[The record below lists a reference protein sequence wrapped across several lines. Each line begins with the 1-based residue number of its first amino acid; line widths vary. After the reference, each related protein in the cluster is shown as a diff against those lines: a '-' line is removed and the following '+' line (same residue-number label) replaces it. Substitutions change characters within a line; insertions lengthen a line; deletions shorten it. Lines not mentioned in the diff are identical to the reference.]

1 VNDIVLRWISE
12 KSEAMELVGPV
23 VEFGSL
29 QVVGQEG
36 YADLRRFFAG
46 LEYTG
51 CDIQPGPGVDSLADI
66 ERSGIDAGSV
76 GTVVCL
82 ETLEHVRHPWLAMAE
97 ILRILK
103 PGGVALFSVP
113 FHHPLHGFPHDY
125 WRMTPAA
132 MRLLLLDAGFEEVE
146 VGDSGETVLWEEC
159 WDKSVENPAEP
170 GQRHAMPCPLM
181 TFATARKPAE
191 QPGPA
196 PPVQAPP
203 VDEAYFLAR
212 IDDLAEAVAGR
223 DEVIS
228 GLREDLER
236 LARYKDT
243 LEAEISSKDAEMERA
258 SGYARNVEAAYG
270 EAQAK
275 LESAKEQLGR
285 LNEEIA
291 RLRARLAD

>member
-29 QVVGQEG
+29 QVDGQEG

-51 CDIQPGPGVDSLADI
+51 CDIQPGPGVDRLADI
-66 ERSGIDAGSV
+66 ERSGIDEGSV

-82 ETLEHVRHPWLAMAE
+82 ETLEHVRHPWLAVAE
-97 ILRILK
+97 VLRILK

-113 FHHPLHGFPHDY
+113 FHHPVHGFPRDY

-146 VGDSGETVLWEEC
+146 VCDSGETVLWEES
-159 WDKSVENPAEP
+159 WDKSVENPDEP

-181 TFATARKPAE
+181 TFATARKPADR
-191 QPGPA
+191 PGPA
-196 PPVQAPP
+196 PRVQPPP
-203 VDEAYFLAR
+203 VDEAYLLAR

-223 DEVIS
+223 NEVIS
-228 GLREDLER
+228 GLREDLDG